1 MTIVKRIRALLLF
14 IMCICIFVT
23 ADAFGNIIISSSGSE
38 IIGGLHFR
46 DGDLVE
52 YDEVTNT
59 ASLLFSETLFLNDED
74 IDAVTM
80 LANGNIV
87 FSTEE
92 EETLAGLRFN
102 DGDLIEYNP
111 TTNMVSLFFS
121 EGLFSYDTDID
132 AAHVLDNGNIVLS
145 TQSDAKLGGL
155 RFNDGDLVEYN
166 PTTNFT
172 RLLFSEG
179 YFSEDE
185 DIDAVS
191 ILPSGNIL
199 LSTKGVAQIG
209 DLGFRYNDFVEF
221 NPLTGETTTFLSG
234 GNFSFGDKSL
244 DAAAYVVPEP
254 TTLLLFGLGSLVFL
268 RKRQRS

>member
-191 ILPSGNIL
+191 VLSNGNIV

-209 DLGFRYNDFVEF
+209 GLRFRHNDFIEF
-221 NPLTGETTTFLSG
+221 DPLTGGATTYLSG

-244 DAAAYVVPEP
+244 DAAHVVAVPEP
-254 TTLLLFGLGSLVFL
+254 ATIFLLSFGAFL
-268 RKRQRS
+268 LKRRKS